1 MDAKSIFALAVLA
14 VIILAI
20 IFNNNV
26 KAKFMGFVLN
36 TKNDSRSNKAKIK
49 GNHNKITQSGVKS
62 TSVNNTIDIEG
73 DHNQSEQ
80 S

>member
-26 KAKFMGFVLN
+26 KAKLRDLFKYQKRL
-36 TKNDSRSNKAKIK
+36 TEQ
-49 GNHNKITQSGVKS
+49 QS
-62 TSVNNTIDIEG
+62 
-73 DHNQSEQ
+73 
-80 S
+80 